1 MTLVIIVNKVKAG
14 KVQYNLYYIK
24 DNKLV
29 PIGFSG
35 LNTDYEEIKQYKRT
49 YKDRSFVYESTKY
62 NCYGAPVDIIRAL
75 ADKFHDFQLIDNDNN
90 GITGRDIEGFIREH
104 NCMY

>member
-24 DNKLV
+24 DNKLI

-35 LNTDYEEIKQYKRT
+35 LATDYNEIKQNKRE
-49 YKDRSFVYESTKY
+49 YKDRSFIYESTKY
-62 NCYGAPVDIIRAL
+62 NSYGAPVDIIRAL
-75 ADKFHDFQLIDNDNN
+75 ADKFQEFQLIDNDNN
-90 GITGRDIEGFIREH
+90 GITGRDIEGFLREYS
-104 NCMY
+104 CIY